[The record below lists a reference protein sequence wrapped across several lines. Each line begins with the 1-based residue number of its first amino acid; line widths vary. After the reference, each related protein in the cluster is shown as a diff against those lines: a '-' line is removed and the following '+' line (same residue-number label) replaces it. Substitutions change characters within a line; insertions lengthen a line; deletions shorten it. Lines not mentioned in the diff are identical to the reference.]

1 MRIATTYFQSAITQ
15 QSISAFT
22 RQLRELLRER
32 PREIH
37 ISISTS
43 GGLTSCSLELYNFI
57 KRKHPCPIFTHNVGN
72 IESAGIVIFLS
83 GVHRYAS
90 PTSLFKFHANQY
102 YFNNE
107 AFNSSEL
114 MQLCENLEDYD
125 NMVRKL
131 VCENTKLDQDTV
143 MKYMNKARVIR
154 PQEAL
159 ENGLIHE
166 IR

>member
-1 MRIATTYFQSAITQ
+1 
-15 QSISAFT
+15 
-22 RQLRELLRER
+22 
-32 PREIH
+32 
-37 ISISTS
+37 
-43 GGLTSCSLELYNFI
+43 
-57 KRKHPCPIFTHNVGN
+57 
-72 IESAGIVIFLS
+72 
-83 GVHRYAS
+83 
-90 PTSLFKFHANQY
+90 
-102 YFNNE
+102 
-107 AFNSSEL
+107 